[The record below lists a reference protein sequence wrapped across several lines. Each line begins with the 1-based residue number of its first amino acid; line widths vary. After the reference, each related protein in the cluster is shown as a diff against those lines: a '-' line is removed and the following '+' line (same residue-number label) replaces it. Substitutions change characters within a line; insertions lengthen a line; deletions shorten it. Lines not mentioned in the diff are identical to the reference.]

1 MIIKALEL
9 FTSLKVEDS
18 FVKQIYE
25 LNSLSEGYLQDVPP
39 THVKTTTRISNTT
52 KPDKKSRT
60 RTQIQTTKFSK
71 TANKQPT
78 ISKTDNILQTLNTLL
93 EDTWYVVKTQNKRV
107 DTFYAAALT
116 ILDDEFCTRKP
127 REYNR
132 LIHTLKKKM
141 AVDLVSENLYRRFHY
156 HHDRSFKRS
165 TLEHDL
171 NENRTTDVTRRYLT
185 DYFNINVVCIRRGD
199 RRTVLYRDPHS
210 TVSIIMILEED
221 GTFSTVLSSSGN
233 HFIHPK
239 SFHKILKRYP
249 TETKT
254 EEPKTV
260 DKPKYK
266 SLKLSD
272 IDYSQDKFK
281 LYSISSYTIDD
292 LCKIAD
298 EYEIPTSRIF
308 EYKSGQRRPKR
319 RTKREIYDDILKHH
333 GL

>member
-1 MIIKALEL
+1 MIIKPLEL
-9 FTSLKVEDS
+9 FTSLKVQDS
-18 FVKQIYE
+18 FVKQIYD
-25 LNSLSEGYLQDVPP
+25 LNRLSEGYLQDVPP
-39 THVKTTTRISNTT
+39 TLIKTTTTTTRISKST
-52 KPDKKSRT
+52 KTDTKSRKQIT
-60 RTQIQTTKFSK
+60 RSSK
-71 TANKQPT
+71 MMNKQPT
-78 ISKTDNILQTLNTLL
+78 QSKTDTILQTLNTLL

-185 DYFNINVVCIRRGD
+185 DYFNINVICIRRGD

-210 TVSIIMILEED
+210 TVSIIMILEDD

-249 TETKT
+249 TEQTVEK
-254 EEPKTV
+254 PKPV

-298 EYEIPTSRIF
+298 EYEIPTERIF